1 MTNLTHLSERHTFR
15 RGSLMKG
22 NPRTGRTFQT
32 ALFAGLT
39 LLCFSTLAIA
49 QAGHLDPN
57 FGNGQ
62 PGIFGFS
69 QSSANGSSSSVT
81 GIALQSDGK
90 IVIAGQAGN
99 RSALLRLTTN
109 GTLDSSFGSG
119 GVVISRIGGDI
130 NQIFTSLA
138 LQSDGKILVTASGCP
153 PRDELARFNADGS
166 LDTSFGSSGIA
177 SLSFRV
183 FAVTVQPDGK
193 ILATGENYPV
203 ALMARLLST
212 GQLDTSFGSSGQ
224 APLIASASS
233 IALQSDGKILVASG
247 GISSGSLAR
256 YNTDGSLDKSFG
268 ISGQTATI
276 TPLNAI
282 AVQSDGRI
290 VGAGANTSRLSLNGN
305 ATGFGLV
312 RFNTNGSIDAT
323 FGAHGGVTTAF
334 ANAVNTS
341 AGSVRIQTNGDL
353 VAAGSSGTSG
363 TSTSFALARYLSTG
377 KLDSTFGTAGLVT
390 TSFGSN
396 TIAGV
401 ASLVL
406 QGDGKIVAAGT
417 VSGSV
422 IEVARYLG
430 Q

>member
-1 MTNLTHLSERHTFR
+1 MTNINYLSEHPTFR
-15 RGSLMKG
+15 RGI
-22 NPRTGRTFQT
+22 
-32 ALFAGLT
+32 LT
-39 LLCFSTLAIA
+39 CLSMICLSTLAIS
-49 QAGHLDPN
+49 QAGHLDTT

-69 QSSANGSSSSVT
+69 QSSVNGSSSSVRA
-81 GIALQSDGK
+81 IALQSDGK

-109 GTLDSSFGSG
+109 GNLDSSFGSG
-119 GVVISRIGGDI
+119 GVVISKVGGDI
-130 NQIFTSLA
+130 NQVFTSLA

-177 SLSFRV
+177 PLSFSV
-183 FAVTVQPDGK
+183 FGVTVQPDGK
-193 ILATGENYPV
+193 ILVSGENFPV
-203 ALMARLLST
+203 VLMARLLNT
-212 GQLDTSFGSSGQ
+212 GQLDTSFGSGGE
-224 APLIASASS
+224 APLAASASS
-233 IALQSDGKILVASG
+233 IALQADGKILVASG

-256 YNTDGSLDKSFG
+256 YHTDGSLDKSFG
-268 ISGQTATI
+268 ISGQAATI

-290 VGAGANTSRLSLNGN
+290 VGVGANTSRLSLSGN

-312 RFNTNGSIDAT
+312 RFNSNGSIDAT
-323 FGAHGGVTTAF
+323 FGAHGGVTTGF

-341 AGSVRIQTNGDL
+341 AGAVRIQMNGEI

-363 TSTSFALARYLSTG
+363 TSSSFALARYLSTG
-377 KLDSTFGTAGLVT
+377 KLDSTFGTGGLVT

-396 TIAGV
+396 AVTGV
-401 ASLVL
+401 ASMVL

>member
-1 MTNLTHLSERHTFR
+1 MTNLPQFSERPTFR
-15 RGSLMKG
+15 RGNLI
-22 NPRTGRTFQT
+22 TGGPSTRRIFQT
-32 ALFAGLT
+32 ALFSCLT
-39 LLCFSTLAIA
+39 LFCLSPLAIG
-49 QAGHLDPN
+49 QAGHLDSG

-62 PGIFGFS
+62 PGIFSFS
-69 QSSANGSSSSVT
+69 QSSANGSSNVAT
-81 GIALQSDGK
+81 AVALQSDGK
-90 IVIAGQAGN
+90 IVVAGQIGN
-99 RSALLRLTTN
+99 RSGLLRLTTN
-109 GTLDSSFGSG
+109 GQLDTTFGTG

-130 NQIFTSLA
+130 NQIFISLA

-183 FAVTVQPDGK
+183 FAVTVQQDGK
-193 ILATGENYPV
+193 ILVTGENYPV
-203 ALMARLLST
+203 VLMARLLGT
-212 GQLDTSFGSSGQ
+212 GQLDTSFGTGGE

-233 IALQSDGKILVASG
+233 IAVQSDGKILVASG
-247 GISSGSLAR
+247 GISAGSLAR

-268 ISGQTATI
+268 ISGQAATI
-276 TPLNAI
+276 TPLNAV
-282 AVQSDGRI
+282 AVQIDGRI

-312 RFNTNGSIDAT
+312 RFNTNGSIDTT
-323 FGAHGGVTTAF
+323 FGARGGVTTGF

-341 AGSVRIQTNGDL
+341 AGSVRIQTNGDI
-353 VAAGSSGTSG
+353 VTAGSSGTSG
-363 TSTSFALARYLSTG
+363 TSISFALARYLSAG
-377 KLDSTFGTAGLVT
+377 KLDSTFGSGGLVT

-396 TIAGV
+396 TTAGV
-401 ASLVL
+401 ASMVL
-406 QGDGKIVAAGT
+406 QSDGKIVVAGT
-417 VSGSV
+417 AGGSV